1 MSYVPDTHL
10 LFKEV
15 DGKLTLAVSYS
26 QMETFLQC
34 PYKWYRT
41 YILGERSTEK
51 QEATSYGTVI
61 HRTLEY
67 FFRNRKLPTGKD
79 LGDAISYYYSQENV
93 PWESPE
99 HMLEALRQG
108 GELLAWIVEL
118 FERDGNGKYVRDHRD
133 LNPAEKLIRYGKV
146 VGVEENFNLPYKLP
160 GIVDI
165 NGIEFDKVNITGSVD
180 LHLAMTDKEGKEHH
194 YVIDWKSGRKLFD
207 KEKLENNLQHPIYA
221 AYVLRMYREGLPDVG
236 LYFFTRTREYQ
247 KVTVDKKR
255 LDKSVEIMNGIFS
268 KMYGFERKT
277 VESYLAYRERSDK
290 SGYARYK
297 IKLDEPTTENQRPC
311 PSALCYFCDFG
322 MHKRGVCPYSSDWD
336 LSKKK
341 NK

>member
-1 MSYVPDTHL
+1 MSYVPETHL

-26 QMETFLQC
+26 QIETFLQC

-67 FFRNRKLPTGKD
+67 FFKNRKLPTGKD
-79 LGDAISYYYSQENV
+79 LGDAITYYYYQESV

-99 HMLEALRQG
+99 SMLEALRQG

-118 FERDGNGKYVRDHRD
+118 FEVGADGKYVQKYRD
-133 LNPAEKLIRYGKV
+133 LNPAEKLLRAGTVI
-146 VGVEENFNLPYKLP
+146 GVEEGFNLSYDLP
-160 GIVDI
+160 LTTDI
-165 NGIEFDKVNITGSVD
+165 NGIEFTSVNITGSID
-180 LHLAMTDKEGKEHH
+180 LHLAMQDKTGKEHH
-194 YVIDWKSGRKLFD
+194 YVVDWKSGRKLFD

-221 AYVLRMYREGLPDVG
+221 AYVLRKYHRGLPDIG

-247 KVTVDKKR
+247 MVRVDKTR
-255 LDKSVEIMNGIFS
+255 LDKSVKIMNDVFS
-268 KMYGFERKT
+268 RMYDFDNNP
-277 VESYLAYRERSDK
+277 VEHYLEYRERPDK

-297 IKLDEPTTENQRPC
+297 KKLESPVAENQKPC

-341 NK
+341 QK